1 MLHAKER
8 IRYHSAPGRPGANR
22 PQPGPM
28 GRRSA
33 RSKAR
38 KGKSPGRSRG
48 KGPEARLRPKAAAR
62 LAERF
67 RQASLDHRAGR
78 LAAAEAGYRE
88 VLEIAPELPGAA
100 LNYALLA
107 RATGRLGLA
116 LELAERAVASQPREA
131 AAHATL
137 GSLLLER
144 ERTRDAL
151 AAYRTALALDPGHVN
166 ARFNLAGALRR
177 SGEPEAAADEL
188 RRLVERFPED
198 PDFRTALG
206 GALLDSGRP
215 REAIAAQERV
225 LARSPEHPDALIEL
239 GLAHV
244 DVGEFEAAGRCYRR
258 VIDGDPDRPE
268 VWLNYS
274 KTRRFGPADGQ
285 EIEEAEAEA
294 ARLDARP
301 EPGPEC
307 GDVHFA
313 LGKMYDDL
321 GEYDRGFEH
330 FRRGNEILA
339 DHVPFDPRGPERLT
353 DDLEAGFGPAWFER
367 VRGWGDPSP
376 RPVFIVGMPRSG
388 TTLVEQILASHPDTH
403 GAGELIRIPNLAEG
417 LLGAGEPGAPG
428 SLPAALG
435 ALRRE
440 DLEAAARD
448 YLAYVGAR
456 AGGAARTTDK
466 LPENYRHLGLIAAM
480 LPNARIVHVVRDP
493 MDVCVSNYLV
503 RFRWGHAW
511 SYGFDSLAREH
522 RAYERLMAHWR
533 AVLPSPMHEQSYESL
548 VASPES
554 ESRRLVEFC
563 GLAWDDRCLD
573 FHLTER
579 SVHTASGWQ
588 VRQPIYRR
596 SVGRWRNYERHLG
609 PLREAL
615 GAAAGAG
622 KEGGEAGGAGVEV
635 EQEGGAGVGEGPRRE
650 GEAGKPGRPGAAR
663 ASAPRR
669 SDEPLPMSG

>member
-1 MLHAKER
+1 M
-8 IRYHSAPGRPGANR
+8 
-22 PQPGPM
+22 
-28 GRRSA
+28 
-33 RSKAR
+33 KAR
-38 KGKSPGRSRG
+38 KGKGSGRSRG
-48 KGPEARLRPKAAAR
+48 RGPDARLRPKAAAR

-88 VLEIAPELPGAA
+88 VLEAAPEFPGAA

-107 RATGRLGLA
+107 RSTGRLGLA
-116 LELAERAVASQPREA
+116 LELAERAVASQPKEA

-137 GSLLLER
+137 GNLLLER
-144 ERTRDAL
+144 ERTRDAV
-151 AAYRTALALDPGHVN
+151 AAWRTALALDPGHVN
-166 ARFNLAGALRR
+166 ARFNLGGALRR
-177 SGEPEAAADEL
+177 LGEPEAAADEL
-188 RRLVERFPED
+188 RRLVERFPDD
-198 PDFRTALG
+198 PDFRIALG
-206 GALLDSGRP
+206 DALLDSGRP
-215 REAIAAQERV
+215 REAMEAHERA
-225 LARSPEHPDALIEL
+225 LALSPGHPDALIGL

-244 DVGEFEAAGRCYRR
+244 DTGGFEAAGRCYRR
-258 VIDGDPDRPE
+258 VIDGGPDHPQ

-274 KTRRFGPADGQ
+274 KTRRFGPADTR
-285 EIEEAEAEA
+285 EIEEAEAAA
-294 ARLDARP
+294 ARLEARP
-301 EPGPEC
+301 APPGPEC

-321 GEYDRGFEH
+321 GEYDRAFEH
-330 FRRGNEILA
+330 FRRGNEILER
-339 DHVPFDPRGPERLT
+339 HTPFDLGGPERLAE
-353 DDLEAGFGPAWFER
+353 DLEAGFGEAWFDR

-376 RPVFIVGMPRSG
+376 RPIFIVGMPRSG
-388 TTLVEQILASHPDTH
+388 TTLVEQILASHPDAH
-403 GAGELIRIPNLAEG
+403 GAGELIRIPNLAQR
-417 LLGAGEPGAPG
+417 LLGAGGVPPGSPG

-456 AGGAARTTDK
+456 AGGGAARTTDK
-466 LPENYRHLGLIAAM
+466 LPENYHHLGLIAAM
-480 LPNARIVHVVRDP
+480 LPNARIVHVARDP

-503 RFRWGHAW
+503 RFQRGHAW
-511 SYGFDSLAREH
+511 SYGFDALAREH

-563 GLAWDDRCLD
+563 GLEWDDRCLD

-615 GAAAGAG
+615 GAAAARP
-622 KEGGEAGGAGVEV
+622 
-635 EQEGGAGVGEGPRRE
+635 GP
-650 GEAGKPGRPGAAR
+650 GPGAAR
-663 ASAPRR
+663 
-669 SDEPLPMSG
+669 

>member
-1 MLHAKER
+1 ML
-8 IRYHSAPGRPGANR
+8 GA
-22 PQPGPM
+22 
-28 GRRSA
+28 
-33 RSKAR
+33 
-38 KGKSPGRSRG
+38 
-48 KGPEARLRPKAAAR
+48 
-62 LAERF
+62 
-67 RQASLDHRAGR
+67 
-78 LAAAEAGYRE
+78 
-88 VLEIAPELPGAA
+88 APELPGAA

-107 RATGRLGLA
+107 RATGRPGLA
-116 LELAERAVASQPREA
+116 LELAGRAVASQPKEA

-137 GSLLLER
+137 GNLLLER
-144 ERTRDAL
+144 ERVRDAV
-151 AAYRTALALDPGHVN
+151 AAYRAALALDPGHVN
-166 ARFNLAGALRR
+166 ARFNLGSALRR

-239 GLAHV
+239 GLAYV

-258 VIDGDPDRPE
+258 VIDGRPDRPE

-274 KTRRFGPADGQ
+274 KTRRFGPADEP

-330 FRRGNEILA
+330 FQRGNEILA
-339 DHVPFDPRGPERLT
+339 RHVPLDPRGPERLAE
-353 DDLEAGFGPAWFER
+353 DLEAGFGPAWFER

-388 TTLVEQILASHPDTH
+388 TTLVEQILASHPDVH
-403 GAGELIRIPNLAEG
+403 GAGELIRIPNLAQG
-417 LLGAGEPGAPG
+417 LLRAGAPG

-466 LPENYRHLGLIAAM
+466 LPENYHHLGLIAAI

-503 RFRWGHAW
+503 RFQRGHAW

-563 GLAWDDRCLD
+563 GLEWDERCLD

-596 SVGRWRNYERHLG
+596 SVGRWRSYERCLG

-615 GAAAGAG
+615 GAAAGAREESG
-622 KEGGEAGGAGVEV
+622 VRVGVKVDEGAEA
-635 EQEGGAGVGEGPRRE
+635 GEGPGRK
-650 GEAGKPGRPGAAR
+650 GGTGKPGRRPG
-663 ASAPRR
+663 SAP
-669 SDEPLPMSG
+669 PMPG